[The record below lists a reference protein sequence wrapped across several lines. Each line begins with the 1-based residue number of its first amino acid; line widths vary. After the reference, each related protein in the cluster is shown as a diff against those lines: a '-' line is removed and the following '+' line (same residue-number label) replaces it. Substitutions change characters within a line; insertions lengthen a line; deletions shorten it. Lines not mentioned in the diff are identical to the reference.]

1 MRKLLKRAAALA
13 LAVLMIVPTLAGCK
27 NTGKKLTTPLVVGYS
42 AFSQK
47 FSPFFAKTSYDQ
59 DVASMV
65 SISLMTTDRSGA
77 TIYNAIKGETTEY
90 NGTKYT
96 YTGPADI
103 AVNFDK
109 DANVTTYTIKMRDD
123 LKFSDGEKVTADDII
138 FTYYVLADPTYDG
151 SSTLYSTP
159 IIGMQNYRTQTSDEV
174 YAKYQDM
181 GKKILAAGEDHAW
194 SSSDAWTEEQQKGF
208 WEIVDAQWSADLQAI
223 VDTCVSDYASAASDL
238 GFDPEKLE
246 DAGYAVAFG
255 MAGWG
260 FAVMSEDG
268 KTLTGASGKT
278 WDIAGGTYPTIEDY
292 LAEVKTV
299 YPGGVVD
306 YVAAGESPDS
316 VDIPTNSVDTF
327 ISTYGPKDES
337 MNGAGVPNISGIK
350 KTGDYSVEV
359 KTTGYDASAIY
370 QICGITV
377 APMHYYGDKAKY
389 DYDNNKFGFVCG
401 VFSPVIVKTT
411 VPMGAGAYKFVK
423 YENKTVYF
431 EANDNFYKG
440 APKIQNIQFK
450 ETADSDKVPG
460 VYNGTIDVSD
470 PAGSTQTMK
479 EIQGYNSNG
488 EVTGD
493 TITTSMVDFLGYGY
507 IGINANT
514 VNVGGDP
521 ASEASKNLR
530 KAFMTVLAVYRD
542 VSIDSYYGELADVI
556 NYPISSTSWA
566 APQKSDD
573 GYRLAYSVDAKGNDI
588 YTSDMNA
595 DAKYDAALKAALTFF
610 EAAGY
615 TVSDGKVTAAPAG
628 AKMEY
633 EIIIGADGEGN
644 HPSFGILTNA
654 KAALE
659 KIGITLTINDPAD
672 SNIMWDKIEAGTQE
686 MWVAAW
692 GATIDPDMYQVYHSS
707 NIVGKG
713 GTDSN
718 SYAIADADLDAKIMD
733 ARTSDDQSY
742 RKSVYKECLN
752 IIMDWGVELP
762 VYQRKNFVIFSTSRV
777 NVDTLPKDITTYY
790 GWMSEI
796 ETLEN
801 YEAK

>member
-1 MRKLLKRAAALA
+1 MRKLFKRAAALT
-13 LAVLMIVPTLAGCK
+13 LAVLMLVPAFAACK
-27 NTGKKLTTPLVVGYS
+27 NTSVKKLTTPLVVGYS

-47 FSPFFAKTSYDQ
+47 FSPFFAKTGYDQ
-59 DVASMV
+59 DVADMV
-65 SISLMTTDRSGA
+65 SISLMTTDRSGG
-77 TIYNAIKGETTEY
+77 TIYKAIKGETVEY

-109 DANVTTYTIKMRDD
+109 TANITTYTIQMRDD
-123 LKFSDGEKVTADDII
+123 MKFSDGEKVTADDVI
-138 FTYYVLADPTYDG
+138 FTYYVLADPSYDG

-159 IIGMQNYRTQTSDEV
+159 IVGMQNYRTQTSDEV
-174 YAKYQDM
+174 YAKYKDF
-181 GKKILAAGEDHAW
+181 GEKILAAGADHTW

-208 WEIVDAQWSADLQAI
+208 WEIVDTQWTADLQSI
-223 VDTCVSDYASAASDL
+223 VDTCVASYASAAADL
-238 GFDPEKLE
+238 GFDKSKLD
-246 DAGYAVAFG
+246 DANYAVAFG
-255 MAGWG
+255 MAAWG
-260 FAVMSEDG
+260 FGEMKDG
-268 KTLTGASGKT
+268 TLTGASGKK
-278 WDIAGGTYPTIEDY
+278 WDIAGGTYPTIEEFLDEAKAAYDGSVEAY
-292 LAEVKTV
+292 LAA
-299 YPGGVVD
+299 D
-306 YVAAGESPDS
+306 ESPDS
-316 VDIPTNSVDTF
+316 TDIAGNSVETF
-327 ISTYGPKDES
+327 ISTYGPKDAS

-359 KTTGYDASAIY
+359 TTTGYDAAAIY

-389 DYDNNKFGFVCG
+389 DYDNNKFGIDFGDLSG
-401 VFSPVIVKTT
+401 VKSKTT
-411 VPMGAGAYKFVK
+411 TPLGAGAYKFVK

-431 EANDNFYKG
+431 EANEHYYKG

-450 ETADSDKVPG
+450 ETADADKVPG
-460 VYNGTIDVSD
+460 LYNGTIDISD
-470 PAGSTQTMK
+470 PAGSAQTMK
-479 EIQGYNSNG
+479 EIKGYNSNG
-488 EVTGD
+488 EVSGD
-493 TITTSMVDFLGYGY
+493 TITTSMVDNLGYGF
-507 IGINANT
+507 IGLNANT
-514 VNVGGDP
+514 IKVGDDP
-521 ASEASKNLR
+521 ASDASKDLR
-530 KAFMTVLAVYRD
+530 KAFMTVFSVYRD

-556 NYPISSTSWA
+556 NYPISNTSWA

-573 GYRLAYSVDAKGNDI
+573 GYRVAYSVDVDGKDI

-595 DAKYDAALKAALTFF
+595 DAKYDAALKAALGFF

-615 TVSDGKVTAAPAG
+615 TVSDGKITAAPQG

-633 EIIIGADGEGN
+633 EVIIGAEGAGD

-672 SNIMWDKIEAGTQE
+672 SNIMWDKIDAGTQE

-692 GATIDPDMYQVYHSS
+692 QATIDPDMYQVYHS
-707 NIVGKG
+707 NNVVGKG

-718 SYAIADADLDAKIMD
+718 GYAIADPELDAKIMD

-742 RKSVYKECLN
+742 RKSVYKDCLN
-752 IIMDWGVELP
+752 IILDWGVELP
-762 VYQRKNFVIFSTSRV
+762 VYQRKNFVVFSTSRV

-790 GWMSEI
+790 GWMREI
-796 ETLEN
+796 ENLEN

>member
-1 MRKLLKRAAALA
+1 MRKLLKRAAALV
-13 LAVLMIVPTLAGCK
+13 LAGLMLVPAMAGCK
-27 NTGKKLTTPLVVGYS
+27 STSKKLNTPLVVGYS
-42 AFSQK
+42 PFSQK

-59 DVASMV
+59 DVANMV
-65 SISLMTTDRSGA
+65 GLNLMTTDRSGG
-77 TIYNAIKGETTEY
+77 TIYKAIKGETTEY

-103 AVNFDK
+103 AVKFDK
-109 DANVTTYTIKMRDD
+109 DKNVTTYTIQMRDD
-123 LKFSDGEKVTADDII
+123 LKFSDGQKVTADDII

-159 IIGMQNYRTQTSDEV
+159 VIGMQNYRTQTSDEV
-174 YAKYQDM
+174 YAKYKDL
-181 GKKILAAGEDHAW
+181 GEKILTAGADHKWA
-194 SSSDAWTEEQQKGF
+194 SSDGWTEEQQKGF
-208 WEIVDAQWSADLQAI
+208 WDIVDTQWKADLQSI
-223 VDTCVSDYASAASDL
+223 VDTCVAKYASQAGDMGFEAS
-238 GFDPEKLE
+238 KLT

-255 MAGWG
+255 IAAWG
-260 FAVMSEDG
+260 FGEFKDG
-268 KTLTGASGKT
+268 TLTGISGKT
-278 WDIAGGTYPTIEDY
+278 WDIKGGTYPTIDDY
-292 LAEVKTV
+292 LAEAKAKYNNSVT
-299 YPGGVVD
+299 D

-316 VDIPTNSVDTF
+316 TDIGANAVESFV
-327 ISTYGPKDES
+327 STYGPKDAS
-337 MNGAGVPNISGIK
+337 MNGAGVPNITGIK

-359 KTTGYDASAIY
+359 QTTGYDASAIY
-370 QICGITV
+370 QICGVTV
-377 APMHYYGDKAKY
+377 APLHYYGDRAQY
-389 DYDNNKFGFVCG
+389 DYANNKFGIKFGDLSG
-401 VFSPVIVKTT
+401 VKAKTT
-411 VPMGAGAYKFVK
+411 TPVGAGAYKFVK

-431 EANDNFYKG
+431 EANDNYYKG

-460 VYNGTIDVSD
+460 VYNGTIDISD

-479 EIQGYNSNG
+479 EIQGYNANK

-493 TITTSMVDFLGYGY
+493 TITTNMVDFLGYGY
-507 IGINANT
+507 LGINANT
-514 VNVGGDP
+514 VKVGDDP
-521 ASEASKNLR
+521 ASDASRDLR
-530 KAFMTVLAVYRD
+530 KAIMTVLAVYRD
-542 VSIDSYYGELADVI
+542 VSIDSYYGDLADVI

-595 DAKYDAALKAALTFF
+595 DTKYAAALKASLTFF

-615 TVSDGKVTAAPAG
+615 TVSGDKVTAAPAG
-628 AKMEY
+628 AKMDY
-633 EIIIGADGEGN
+633 EVIIPGDGEGN

-654 KAALE
+654 KAAFE

-672 SNIMWDKIEAGTQE
+672 PNQLWDKVEAGTQE
-686 MWVAAW
+686 LWCAAW
-692 GATIDPDMYQVYHSS
+692 GATIDPDMYQVYYSG

-718 SYAIADADLDAKIMD
+718 SYAIADKDLDKKIMD
-733 ARTSDDQSY
+733 ARTSDDQAY
-742 RKSVYKECLN
+742 RKSVYKDCLN
-752 IIMDWGVELP
+752 IILDWGVELP
-762 VYQRKNFVIFSTSRV
+762 IYQRKNFIISSTKRV
-777 NVDTLPKDITTYY
+777 NVGTLPKDITTYY

-796 ETLEN
+796 QNLEN